1 MILCALYFPL
11 LQSRVQSLRLAVLLG
26 VRARRTTRLL
36 MREKVKRDDLSDLEE
51 DDPADEDDE
60 VAAPHVRDVDIVAGL
75 EVDAALNNLLAGTG
89 AE

>member
-1 MILCALYFPL
+1 
-11 LQSRVQSLRLAVLLG
+11 
-26 VRARRTTRLL
+26 